1 MTRDEAKDF
10 LPIIEA
16 FSKGKVI
23 EYRLKGVN
31 NDWEEIE
38 DLFCPYEYR
47 IKPKPKPKYRPYR
60 NLKECFHDMKNH
72 EPFGYV
78 REKQKGDLELV
89 IGTLDDEHEY
99 LKLSVSSIRQL
110 KTVFERYTYFD
121 GSPFGVKLGN
131 NYGLDRYRA

>member
-16 FSKGKVI
+16 FSKGEII

-38 DLFCPYEYR
+38 EEYCRYEYR
-47 IKPKPKPKYRPYR
+47 IKPKPRLKPKPKYRPYR
-60 NLKECFHDMKNH
+60 NLKECLHDMKNH

-78 REKQKGDLELV
+78 REKQKGDLGLV
-89 IGTLDDEHEY
+89 IGTSEGEHEY
-99 LKLSVSSIRQL
+99 LKLSVTNIRQL
-110 KTVFERYTYFD
+110 KTVCDCYTYFD
-121 GSPFGVKLGN
+121 GSPFGVKLEG
-131 NYGLDRYRA
+131 